1 MTDVLSVLVE
11 GSEAGSLT
19 QDTRGRL
26 RFRYSESYRARPEC
40 TCLSASM
47 PVRAE
52 AYGDATVRPWLSGL
66 LPDNAQV
73 LERWSGHF
81 RASPSSP
88 FSLLRTELG
97 LDCAG
102 AVQFAAPERIEA
114 ARRRAADVVWLTVAD
129 VAERL
134 RDLREDATSWLGT
147 TVGGQ
152 FTLAGA
158 QAKTALR
165 FDDGDWCVP
174 SGSVGTTHIIK
185 PSIAGFA
192 DHDLNEHLC
201 LAAAR
206 RCGLVA
212 ARSAVVSFEDER
224 ALVVERYDRRP
235 GPDGTVMRIHQED
248 LCQAL
253 GLPPSRRYQSA
264 SGPGPAAII
273 ELLREL
279 LSGPAQ
285 DQNVWRFIDALIWN
299 WLIAGTDAHAKN
311 YALLLSGSQ
320 VRLAPLYDLAS
331 ALPYG
336 TDEGRL
342 KLAMTIADS
351 YEVEPRHN
359 HWPQAARELGVS
371 AERMLRRV
379 AELARVAPQAFAAAA
394 GEPDLQAL
402 QRPLPALLVARVTD
416 RCERCLTLLGV

>member
-1 MTDVLSVLVE
+1 MAEVLSVLI
-11 GSEAGSLT
+11 GGREAGSLT
-19 QDTRGRL
+19 QDAHGRL
-26 RFRYSESYRARPEC
+26 RFRYGESHLTRPQT
-40 TCLSASM
+40 TCLSVSM
-47 PVRAE
+47 PLRAE

-73 LERWSGHF
+73 LERWSGQF

-102 AVQFAAPERIEA
+102 AVQFTAPARLEA
-114 ARRRAADVVWLTVAD
+114 ARRRAGDVVWLTVAD

-134 RDLREDATSWLGT
+134 RDLRDDATSWLGA
-147 TVGGQ
+147 TVDGQ

-165 FDDGDWCVP
+165 FDSGDWCVP
-174 SGSVGTTHIIK
+174 SGSVATTHIIK

-201 LAAAR
+201 LSAAR
-206 RCGLVA
+206 RCGLMA
-212 ARSAVVSFEDER
+212 ARSQVVSFEHER
-224 ALVVERYDRRP
+224 ALVVERYDRRLAA
-235 GPDGTVMRIHQED
+235 DGSATRVHQED

-253 GLPPSRRYQSA
+253 GLPPSHRYQSA
-264 SGPGPAAII
+264 GGPGPAEIV

-279 LSGPAQ
+279 LNGPEQ
-285 DQNVWRFIDALIWN
+285 DRNVWRFIDALIWN

-320 VRLAPLYDLAS
+320 LRLAPLYDLAS
-331 ALPYG
+331 TLPYG
-336 TDEGRL
+336 TDERRL
-342 KLAMTIADS
+342 RLAMTIGES

-359 HWPQAARELGVS
+359 RWPQAARELGVS
-371 AERMLRRV
+371 TERMLGRV
-379 AELARVAPQAFAAAA
+379 AELARLAPDAFADAAR
-394 GEPDLQAL
+394 EPRLRAL
-402 QRPLPALLVARVTD
+402 QRPLPALLASRVAD
-416 RCERCLTLLGV
+416 RCERCLRLLGA